1 MALTTI
7 YGINGVGKDTVANS
21 LRANNPDLSVT
32 SISRMLMYILD
43 ITKSYDVRE
52 KVSEEQYK
60 MLESVPQKRM
70 IEIENTDYRK
80 ILSEIAKS
88 DEDIIMLSH
97 LISALRHGD
106 KIQYLTERLTPDW
119 YVDLNQALI
128 QLVAPTE
135 IVSERRKNDLQRKR
149 DVSMDE
155 IEYHQLLCT
164 NEWERIKKSNADASS
179 KMFIVN
185 NVDLMTATSEIEN
198 IMHNEAKIL
207 RKVRSDKR

>member
-135 IVSERRKNDLQRKR
+135 IISERRKNDLQRKR